1 MTSVP
6 HPARRPL
13 WRRST
18 WTALTLGALAPAV
31 TLAITFAPASA
42 ADAPSGNSG
51 NTGTGNGSSAAVV
64 TPLLEMFNFGDTIGL
79 PLACA
84 DSGSVVSIIGTQF
97 KADAATS
104 PLVTQ
109 LDVECSQLASQ
120 GSQFLQEAIVRSQSL
135 ALINPV
141 VDPVIADLSTGLS
154 TVGTQYGPSLAPFG
168 PTVAGLGGTVA
179 FFEGT

>member
-1 MTSVP
+1 MNTESP
-6 HPARRPL
+6 PARRS
-13 WRRST
+13 WGRAR
-18 WTALTLGALAPAV
+18 WTVATSLALASALTTVIALG
-31 TLAITFAPASA
+31 TASA
-42 ADAPSGNSG
+42 ADASSGTSGNSG
-51 NTGTGNGSSAAVV
+51 NTGSGSSAAVV

-84 DSGSVVSIIGTQF
+84 DAGSVVSIIGTQF

-109 LDVECSQLASQ
+109 LDTECADLASR
-120 GSQFLQEAIVRSQSL
+120 GSQYLQQAITRSQSL
-135 ALINPV
+135 ALINPYV
-141 VDPVIADLSTGLS
+141 NPLIAGLSTGFS
-154 TVGTQYGPSLAPFG
+154 TVGTQYGPSLAQFG